1 MIIYNLFVYIFIKDK
16 DYLFYVLYQ
25 FVHMMFQISYLGL
38 GYYFIW
44 SYFPTIE
51 KHSMPFIL
59 GIGCI
64 SVLIFSK
71 SFLKIAKYNILN
83 IIFIIFITINC
94 MVTASTFANIY
105 IPLIILN
112 YLNLIS
118 ILLMII
124 SAFYCIKKGFSSA
137 WYFVISWMV
146 FLAGS
151 VLIVLKN
158 LGIVESNYFTNY
170 SMQFGSAIE
179 VIVMS
184 IALSDK
190 INVMKQEKELA
201 QEEVITIQRSY
212 SDSLEKTVNERT
224 YELEI
229 ERNKLHRRNKIME
242 NEIALARKIQESL
255 IPEGNPAAYISSMYK
270 PMEEVGGDFYDFI
283 KLDDSDR
290 IGIFLSDVSGHG
302 VHAAFITSMIK
313 TILLQA
319 GDRIYD
325 PAGLLLYMNEVLQG
339 QTAGNF
345 VTAFYGIFN
354 PDDSSLYYSNAGH
367 NQPYIITPECVS
379 QLQGGKNTAIAMFPN
394 NMLSKANKK
403 FLNFQEQVPSG
414 SKLLLYTDGLVE
426 ARPVGEDIFFE
437 YANMEDVFRAHAG
450 VHCSDFLDILMQE
463 LTSFRKSD
471 SFEDDICLICMDVE

>member
-1 MIIYNLFVYIFIKDK
+1 
-16 DYLFYVLYQ
+16 
-25 FVHMMFQISYLGL
+25 
-38 GYYFIW
+38 
-44 SYFPTIE
+44 
-51 KHSMPFIL
+51 
-59 GIGCI
+59 
-64 SVLIFSK
+64 
-71 SFLKIAKYNILN
+71 
-83 IIFIIFITINC
+83 
-94 MVTASTFANIY
+94 
-105 IPLIILN
+105 
-112 YLNLIS
+112 
-118 ILLMII
+118 
-124 SAFYCIKKGFSSA
+124 
-137 WYFVISWMV
+137 
-146 FLAGS
+146 
-151 VLIVLKN
+151 
-158 LGIVESNYFTNY
+158 
-170 SMQFGSAIE
+170 
-179 VIVMS
+179 
-184 IALSDK
+184 
-190 INVMKQEKELA
+190 MKQEKELA
-201 QEEVITIQRSY
+201 QEEVIAIQQSY
-212 SDSLEKTVNERT
+212 SESLEKTVNERT
-224 YELEI
+224 RELEI
-229 ERNKLHRRNKIME
+229 ERTRLHRRNKIME
-242 NEIALARKIQESL
+242 NEIALARKIQEKL
-255 IPEGNPAAYISSMYK
+255 IPDGNPASYISSLYK

-283 KLDDSDR
+283 KLDDSNR